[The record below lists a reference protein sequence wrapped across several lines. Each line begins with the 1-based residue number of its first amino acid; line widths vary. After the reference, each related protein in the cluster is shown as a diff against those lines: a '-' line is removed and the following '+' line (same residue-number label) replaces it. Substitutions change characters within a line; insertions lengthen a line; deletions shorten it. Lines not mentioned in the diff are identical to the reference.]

1 MDKTPEEKDIVHED
15 IHNRKEVINNKESN
29 ENQNEIENKKINENQ
44 NEIENKKIKENQN
57 EIKDKKS
64 DKNQIEISDKEHE
77 ELAKKRYL
85 EISDKKRTQ
94 IFINVNIS
102 CIAGIMLQTALTTAL
117 PPIIK
122 EFKISVNTGQ
132 WLTSGFSLAMSIM
145 IPLSSYLITRFRT
158 RRLFLTAIILFLTGL
173 TIALFSVNFPMMLA
187 GRLIQA
193 CGSGLLSSMGQV
205 IILTIYPPEKR
216 GSAMGW
222 YGLSVGAA
230 PVIAPT
236 IAGLLA
242 DTVGWRFIF
251 VVSIAIMVCTLIYTL
266 FVFTD
271 VLPNKM
277 VKFDVFSFILS
288 AFTFGGITLAIG
300 NFGAY
305 DFISYQVGM
314 VLLIGIVAS
323 ILFIYRQLHSK
334 SPFLDIR
341 VCKNMS
347 YAIASITT
355 IAINLINMGSAV
367 IFPLYFQQVKHK
379 SATISGLA
387 VLPGSLSLAFISP
400 FAGKIYD
407 KMGIKI
413 LLLFSGI
420 VSTLSNLSLF
430 FITINTNIWVVAII
444 NIARCIALGVIT
456 MPVITW
462 GMSKIPASKTTDGS
476 ATINSFRIVSGA
488 IGTAL
493 FVSVMTTVANA
504 VKDTKNEP
512 QLFGINIVFLIMAVL
527 SFIILLFGIFGCESR
542 SVHKKNK
549 SKKGKNDIK
558 NSMKEL
564 LPPSESSEEI
574 NKSGEVEVII
584 KN

>member
-44 NEIENKKIKENQN
+44 NEIENKKINENQN

-102 CIAGIMLQTALTTAL
+102 CIAGI
-117 PPIIK
+117 I
-122 EFKISVNTGQ
+122 VNTGQ

-288 AFTFGGITLAIG
+288 AFTFGGITLAI
-300 NFGAY
+300 
-305 DFISYQVGM
+305 VGM